1 MTDLSALRID
11 GARLWQSLMAMAQIG
26 ATAKGGCNRQALTD
40 EDRQG
45 RDLFAAWCEQIGCSV
60 SVDAIGNIF
69 ARRDGLDN
77 SLPPILAG
85 SHLDTQ
91 PTGGKFDGVYGVLA
105 GLEVLRTLNDAKI
118 VTNAPLEVAVWTN
131 EEGSRYAPAMIG
143 SAVWSGVL
151 DIDKAYAAIDKAG
164 KTLGSELERIGY
176 RGDLPA
182 SARPLKAAFE
192 VHIEQGPILEQ
203 EERQIGVLS
212 GIQGLRWYDL
222 ILDGEA
228 CHAGPS
234 PMETRRDPFM
244 AAAPIIAACYRLA
257 AAHGPW
263 GRATFGDIRA
273 EPGSRNTVPE
283 RLVINVDLRHPDA
296 EQLDQMDQEFRAL
309 VARECEQYR
318 IEHQVNEIWHMPV
331 TSFAP
336 HCVQAVRDATDML
349 GFSNMDMVSGA
360 GHDSLYIATV
370 APTGMI
376 FVPCENGISHNEIEN
391 AKVEDLEA
399 GCNVLLHAM
408 LAMDAQDFSTKDGD
422 G

>member
-1 MTDLSALRID
+1 MSASGQLRVNRQ
-11 GARLWQSLMAMAQIG
+11 RLWDSIMAMAEVG
-26 ATAKGGCNRQALTD
+26 PGLEGGSRRLALTD
-40 EDRQG
+40 EDRDG
-45 RDLFAAWCEQIGCSV
+45 RDLFVKWCREAGCSI
-60 SVDAIGNIF
+60 SIDDMGNIF
-69 ARRDGLDN
+69 ARRKGTDN
-77 SLPPILAG
+77 TLPPVVAG

-105 GLEVLRTLNDAKI
+105 GLEVLRTLNDAKV
-118 VTNAPLEVAVWTN
+118 VTDAPLEVAVWTN

-143 SAVWSGVL
+143 SGVWSGVL
-151 DIDKAYAAIDKAG
+151 DIAKAYAAVDKAG
-164 KTLGSELERIGY
+164 KSLGSELERIGY
-176 RGDLPA
+176 RGAEPA
-182 SARPLKAAFE
+182 CARPLKAAFE

-296 EQLDQMDQEFRAL
+296 GQLDQMDQEFRAL

-336 HCVQAVRDATDML
+336 HCVQAVREATDML

-391 AKVEDLEA
+391 AKIEDLEA

-408 LAMDAQDFSTKDGD
+408 LAMDAQALSVQDMAG
-422 G
+422 